1 MRLDWIG
8 WVATALFAGS
18 YFFKQPMALRKVQ
31 ALAALLWVVY
41 GLTIHALP
49 VVAANV
55 VVAAVAVG
63 SGLNWRRLH
72 LTRLHW
78 TRTRLPWR
86 PRRDPARRSFTPPET
101 ASSDAR

>member
-1 MRLDWIG
+1 MKLDWIG
-8 WVATALFAGS
+8 WIATALFASS

-41 GLTIHALP
+41 GLMIHALP
-49 VVAANV
+49 VVVANV

-63 SGLNWRRLH
+63 SGLHFRP
-72 LTRLHW
+72 
-78 TRTRLPWR
+78 PWR
-86 PRRDPARRSFTPPET
+86 PRWSPARRALTPPQT

>member
-63 SGLNWRRLH
+63 SGLHWR
-72 LTRLHW
+72 RLHW
-78 TRTRLPWR
+78 TRLPWTRLHWK
-86 PRRDPARRSFTPPET
+86 PRRGPARRSLTPPET

>member
-63 SGLNWRRLH
+63 SGLHWR
-72 LTRLHW
+72 RLHW
-78 TRTRLPWR
+78 TRLPWK
-86 PRRDPARRSFTPPET
+86 PRRGPARRSLTPPET